1 MSQQQHPRSTA
12 ATSTQHSS
20 NICRS
25 KTVSD
30 WATKVCK
37 YLFNY
42 AHVSARHSEC
52 LTEVGQRN
60 VECAVGIQPNWR
72 HFKRSSTRWE
82 NAGLSLGNQRWI
94 QKMPWLFTLRKMLL
108 QNIFQYFKTI
118 LQDQKWYQTYII
130 SYNFMHSLKSIR
142 F

>member
-12 ATSTQHSS
+12 ATSTQRSS

-60 VECAVGIQPNWR
+60 VECSVGIQPNWR
-72 HFKRSSTRWE
+72 HLKTQFNSMGKRRAFTRQSKVNSE
-82 NAGLSLGNQRWI
+82 NAMIIHTS
-94 QKMPWLFTLRKMLL
+94 KDAVAK
-108 QNIFQYFKTI
+108 YF
-118 LQDQKWYQTYII
+118 
-130 SYNFMHSLKSIR
+130 SVF
-142 F
+142 